1 LFWHKLGIINIK
13 HSDYNKEPEVMKT
26 KRKEDPSFSIE
37 TSKLDVEDDDIS
49 NLVEKK
55 QAVV

>member
-1 LFWHKLGIINIK
+1 
-13 HSDYNKEPEVMKT
+13 MKQAK
-26 KRKEDPSFSIE
+26 KRDDPSFSIE

-55 QAVV
+55 

>member
-1 LFWHKLGIINIK
+1 
-13 HSDYNKEPEVMKT
+13 MKT